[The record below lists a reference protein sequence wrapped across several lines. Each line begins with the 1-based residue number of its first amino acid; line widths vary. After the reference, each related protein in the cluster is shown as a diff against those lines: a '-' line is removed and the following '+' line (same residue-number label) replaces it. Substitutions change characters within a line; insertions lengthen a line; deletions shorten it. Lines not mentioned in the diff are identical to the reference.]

1 MSLITRCPSCET
13 LFKVVP
19 DQLRISDGWVRCGQ
33 CEEVFDASRHLLS
46 EAYPSTIMMDIP
58 PVTEPVKEP
67 VSADIADFLDS
78 LEIPD
83 EPVVSEMSSEPDVL
97 LEFASEVRSEAPL
110 INEPPATNETSP
122 NADERVHAEYV
133 EAADDAA
140 VADADSDPGRD
151 EDSDSSWSPESESPP
166 LEELQE
172 LGSETE
178 LTGHFNP
185 AREAPLA
192 EQLEEFVA
200 RRSQHAPLGQHI
212 DQPEATE
219 YLPPGPV
226 AVSDE
231 GDSVPQSSEFSF
243 MRGFGRRSVWRKPIV
258 RVGLGVTALVL
269 MGTLAIQMTIQ
280 DRDRIAAMAPAAQ
293 PWVAAVCKLANC
305 TIAPLRQIESI
316 VIESSSFAKT
326 RGDAYR
332 FNFVLRNGAAVGLA
346 MPAVE
351 LALTDPQNRP
361 VIRRV
366 FLPGE
371 FGAQADALAPGSE
384 WAGSLAVSVKLNGDS
399 ERISGYRVLAF
410 YP

>member
-1 MSLITRCPSCET
+1 
-13 LFKVVP
+13 
-19 DQLRISDGWVRCGQ
+19 
-33 CEEVFDASRHLLS
+33 
-46 EAYPSTIMMDIP
+46 
-58 PVTEPVKEP
+58 
-67 VSADIADFLDS
+67 
-78 LEIPD
+78 
-83 EPVVSEMSSEPDVL
+83 
-97 LEFASEVRSEAPL
+97 
-110 INEPPATNETSP
+110 
-122 NADERVHAEYV
+122 
-133 EAADDAA
+133 
-140 VADADSDPGRD
+140 
-151 EDSDSSWSPESESPP
+151 
-166 LEELQE
+166 
-172 LGSETE
+172 
-178 LTGHFNP
+178 
-185 AREAPLA
+185 
-192 EQLEEFVA
+192 
-200 RRSQHAPLGQHI
+200 LGQYV

-219 YLPPGPV
+219 DLPPESV
-226 AVSDE
+226 AVIDE
-231 GDSVPQSSEFSF
+231 DDSVPQPSEFSF

-269 MGTLAIQMTIQ
+269 VGMLAIQMTIQ

-384 WAGSLAVSVKLNGDS
+384 WAGSLAVSVKLNGDT

>member
-78 LEIPD
+78 LEIPV
-83 EPVVSEMSSEPDVL
+83 EPVVSEVSSEPDVL
-97 LEFASEVRSEAPL
+97 LEFASEVRFEAPL
-110 INEPPATNETSP
+110 INEPPVTNETSP
-122 NADERVHAEYV
+122 SADERVHAEYV
-133 EAADDAA
+133 EASDDAA
-140 VADADSDPGRD
+140 LADADSDPGRD

-178 LTGHFNP
+178 LTGHFNA

-226 AVSDE
+226 
-231 GDSVPQSSEFSF
+231 
-243 MRGFGRRSVWRKPIV
+243 R
-258 RVGLGVTALVL
+258 
-269 MGTLAIQMTIQ
+269 
-280 DRDRIAAMAPAAQ
+280 
-293 PWVAAVCKLANC
+293 
-305 TIAPLRQIESI
+305 
-316 VIESSSFAKT
+316 
-326 RGDAYR
+326 
-332 FNFVLRNGAAVGLA
+332 
-346 MPAVE
+346 
-351 LALTDPQNRP
+351 
-361 VIRRV
+361 
-366 FLPGE
+366 
-371 FGAQADALAPGSE
+371 
-384 WAGSLAVSVKLNGDS
+384 
-399 ERISGYRVLAF
+399 
-410 YP
+410 